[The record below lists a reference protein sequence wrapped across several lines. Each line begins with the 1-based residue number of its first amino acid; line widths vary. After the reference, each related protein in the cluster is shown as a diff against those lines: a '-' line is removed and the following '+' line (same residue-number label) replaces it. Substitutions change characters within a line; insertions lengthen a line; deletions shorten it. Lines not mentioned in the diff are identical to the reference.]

1 MTPGA
6 VVIQNDADA
15 LKDSVPLEASAEA
28 NDGPKTPKKM
38 DEITAAS
45 VDLENLN
52 IVDELMNVYHG
63 QADKNTV
70 FELLK

>member
-28 NDGPKTPKKM
+28 NDGPKILEIIHENNISLYYVTKCATCYRNPKM
-38 DEITAAS
+38 HHHQ
-45 VDLENLN
+45 
-52 IVDELMNVYHG
+52 M
-63 QADKNTV
+63 
-70 FELLK
+70 

>member
-1 MTPGA
+1 MCMDQTTQ
-6 VVIQNDADA
+6 I
-15 LKDSVPLEASAEA
+15 SE
-28 NDGPKTPKKM
+28 KM